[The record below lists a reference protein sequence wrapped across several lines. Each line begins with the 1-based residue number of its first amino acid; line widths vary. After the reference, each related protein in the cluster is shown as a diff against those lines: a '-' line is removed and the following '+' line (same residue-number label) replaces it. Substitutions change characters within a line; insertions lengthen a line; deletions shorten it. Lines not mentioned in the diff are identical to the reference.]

1 MGTSVPRFPIVEVTM
16 LWLVAMMLLALAL
29 AGAVTA
35 YVAFPRRGRR
45 LPMAPALGDA
55 LERGVQNLPTL
66 DNARR

>member
-1 MGTSVPRFPIVEVTM
+1 MF
-16 LWLVAMMLLALAL
+16 WLVSTMLLALVL

-35 YVAFPRRGRR
+35 YVAFPRRGRP
-45 LPMAPALGDA
+45 LPVAPALGDA

>member
-1 MGTSVPRFPIVEVTM
+1 M
-16 LWLVAMMLLALAL
+16 LWLVSMMLVSLVL

-45 LPMAPALGDA
+45 LPLAPALGVA

>member
-1 MGTSVPRFPIVEVTM
+1 VTVI
-16 LWLVAMMLLALAL
+16 WLVSMMLVALVL

-45 LPMAPALGDA
+45 LPLAPALGVA

>member
-1 MGTSVPRFPIVEVTM
+1 M
-16 LWLVAMMLLALAL
+16 LWLVAMMLVALMI

-35 YVAFPRRGRR
+35 YVAYPRRGRR
-45 LPMAPALGDA
+45 LPVAPALGLA

>member
-1 MGTSVPRFPIVEVTM
+1 M
-16 LWLVAMMLLALAL
+16 LLLVSMMLVSLVV

-35 YVAFPRRGRR
+35 YVAYPRRGHR
-45 LPMAPALGDA
+45 LPLAPALGVA

>member
-1 MGTSVPRFPIVEVTM
+1 M
-16 LWLVAMMLLALAL
+16 LWLVSMMLVALVL

-35 YVAFPRRGRR
+35 YVAYPRRGRR
-45 LPMAPALGDA
+45 LPVAPALGAA

>member
-1 MGTSVPRFPIVEVTM
+1 M